1 MIPERRVT
9 IPVAPGVTLEGAL
22 GLPSDPTTGVVLA
35 HPHPLYGGDMHNP
48 VVVRAAEVCADAGLA
63 TLRFNFR
70 GVGASSGAW
79 DTGRGER
86 DDVRAALGHL
96 MAPPAGPARVAL
108 VGYSFGAAMAAAVAA
123 AGAPLAG
130 LVLLA
135 PPLAR
140 AEPDGWGPPAAL
152 EGPLLLVAGSEDE
165 YCPRSRLAELGAALP
180 GAEVR
185 VIEGANHFFFGR
197 LFPLGE
203 AIGRWAARVPR

>member
-1 MIPERRVT
+1 MIPERPAT
-9 IPVAPGVTLEGAL
+9 IPVGPGLTLEAVVSIPPDATVGA
-22 GLPSDPTTGVVLA
+22 VVC

-48 VVVRAAEVCADAGLA
+48 VVARAAEVCAEGGLA

-79 DTGRGER
+79 DEGRGEQ
-86 DDVRAALGHL
+86 DDTRAALARLGSL
-96 MAPPAGPARVAL
+96 LVAPARVAL

-123 AGAPLAG
+123 AGARLAG
-130 LVLLA
+130 LALLA
-135 PPLAR
+135 PPLALR
-140 AEPDGWGPPAAL
+140 GLDAFAPPTAL
-152 EGPLLLVAGSEDE
+152 DGPLLLVAGSDDE
-165 YCPRSRLAELGAALP
+165 YCPRERLEGLGAILP

-203 AIGRWAARVPR
+203 AVAAWAARVPR